1 MSLRAYD
8 IVAPLA
14 VYESLRTLRPAT
26 RRRLEDV
33 LHHLARQP
41 DLPGDFEANAEDGR
55 IHQVKLATD
64 WMLSY
69 WIDHAACEVRV
80 TNLERLE

>member
-14 VYESLRTLRPAT
+14 VYETLRTLRPVT
-26 RRRLEDV
+26 RRRIEDV
-33 LHHLARQP
+33 LHRLSSQP
-41 DLPGDFEANAEDGR
+41 GLPGDFEAIAEDGR
-55 IHQVKLATD
+55 IHQVKVVGD

-69 WIDHAACEVRV
+69 WIDHGAREVRV
-80 TNLERLE
+80 TNLERIE